1 MGEVGE
7 QVQQQTQTQAT
18 QGSWVDGASGW
29 KPKRAASGNDM
40 RDMATICRRWRAA
53 FQRFSVVGRV
63 LVGGR
68 VRWAGSFGSMEG

>member
-40 RDMATICRRWRAA
+40 RDMATICRWWEGLLALVSA
-53 FQRFSVVGRV
+53 FQRARSSV
-63 LVGGR
+63 R
-68 VRWAGSFGSMEG
+68 VRWVGWSCWVEG